1 MPVSAEIQAINLY
14 VGLAS
19 PLIGSAIAAGT
30 ARLVAG
36 QAWGLSASRC
46 PSCDRRLSAFEL
58 VPVVSWVALRGKCRG
73 CRTPISLHYP
83 VVELGAVG
91 VAGWAAISSPPELF
105 VATCLLGW
113 LLIAVAAVDIRL
125 RRQPDGLNLALVAT
139 GLGTAA
145 VLDGD
150 RLFDHVL
157 GCAAGY
163 ASLVAIEVAYRSLRG
178 QAGIAR
184 GQAKL
189 VAGIGA
195 WVGFQS
201 LAQCIFVAALVGIV
215 LMLTVGL
222 VRRRRIATDT
232 AISFGPFLAAGG
244 WLTWLYGPL
253 VF

>member
-1 MPVSAEIQAINLY
+1 MPVSAEMLAINLY

-46 PSCDRRLSAFEL
+46 PSCGKRLSAFEM
-58 VPVVSWVALRGKCRG
+58 VPVVSWVTLRGKCRG
-73 CRTPISLHYP
+73 CRAPISAHYP
-83 VVELGAVG
+83 LVELAAMG
-91 VAGWAAISSPPELF
+91 VAGWAALIVPPHVF

-113 LLIAVAAVDIRL
+113 LLVALAAVDIRV
-125 RRQPDGLNLALVAT
+125 RRLPDSLNLALVAK
-139 GLGTAA
+139 GLGAA
-145 VLDGD
+145 VVLDGD

-157 GCAAGY
+157 GCGVGY
-163 ASLVAIEVAYRSLRG
+163 ASLVAIEIAYRRLRG
-178 QAGIAR
+178 RDGLGR
-184 GQAKL
+184 GDAKL
-189 VAGIGA
+189 LAGIGA

-201 LAQCIFVAALVGIV
+201 LLQCIFVAALGGIV
-215 LMLTVGL
+215 FMLTVGL

-232 AISFGPFLAAGG
+232 AISFGPFLAVGG